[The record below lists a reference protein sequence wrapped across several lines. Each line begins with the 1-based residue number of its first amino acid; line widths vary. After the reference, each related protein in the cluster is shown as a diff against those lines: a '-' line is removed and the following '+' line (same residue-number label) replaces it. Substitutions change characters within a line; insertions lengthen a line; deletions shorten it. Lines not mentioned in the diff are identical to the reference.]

1 VEPGARNRGVGD
13 RNWLV
18 CGGAG
23 LGGSLEAAQG
33 DLEGARR
40 QETVAGFFQNKIIF
54 RVACRVP

>member
-40 QETVAGFFQNKIIF
+40 QETVAGFFF
-54 RVACRVP
+54 RIK